1 MIPKG
6 TGSEKIGPLSVDVS
20 MAGRLVGK
28 GKAGRW
34 PRGEPRSRAQRTFA
48 PLLPLHRQLTHAQ
61 GQKREKAG
69 VQLPIPASAE
79 SQFPRDLY
87 KLSIVTE
94 LCAHPVCKTYA

>member
-79 SQFPRDLY
+79 S
-87 KLSIVTE
+87 
-94 LCAHPVCKTYA
+94 